1 MCIFLLQARKHEDL
15 IMTTPRSMILLT
27 LFVGSFWVQNVEPH
41 GRLIEPPSRSTM
53 WRYVLKVE
61 KSDSKKKNPSHFIAN
76 KGSKLLVH

>member
-1 MCIFLLQARKHEDL
+1 
-15 IMTTPRSMILLT
+15 MTTPRSMILLT

-61 KSDSKKKNPSHFIAN
+61 KSDSKKKSLTFYCKQRIQIVSSLKADLQYDIS
-76 KGSKLLVH
+76 GDFAL